1 MLFRSGDG
9 RSVYL
14 SYFGAD
20 SPRARGIEVT
30 RFGDEAFESIA
41 ERTFPAQLK
50 GGWYAISATQFQQ
63 VYMDIKPPW
72 DARLE
77 RTYRRLLADLESAGR
92 ADAGGDPQARE
103 RLVGTAMDVELLQ
116 FGRLRHFL
124 RHRTPEAVVGGSLL
138 VFRLTDAEVFT
149 ALFGRVPGIE
159 P

>member
-1 MLFRSGDG
+1 M
-9 RSVYL
+9 
-14 SYFGAD
+14 
-20 SPRARGIEVT
+20 
-30 RFGDEAFESIA
+30 
-41 ERTFPAQLK
+41 
-50 GGWYAISATQFQQ
+50 
-63 VYMDIKPPW
+63 
-72 DARLE
+72 E

-92 ADAGGDPQARE
+92 ADAGGNPQARE